1 MTYKENNIMGLRDY
15 EGDIS
20 GKFWGVQTS
29 DDADFFG
36 VEGALTTLEY
46 GFEQAN
52 LPAITSGIQ
61 VCLDNLGEWYP
72 KLDDFFQM
80 QLVNSGFRKWNE
92 EIIQEAIGIPK
103 NQVNYMVRW
112 YARLELGQ
120 KIKSCIEE
128 DGSCHFSAE
137 L

>member
-46 GFEQAN
+46 GFEQAH

-61 VCLDNLGEWYP
+61 VCLDNLGEWYY
-72 KLDDFFQM
+72 KLDDFFKM
-80 QLVNSGFRKWNE
+80 QLITMKTRSWNE
-92 EIIQEAIGIPK
+92 EIIHEAIGIPK

-120 KIKSCIEE
+120 KIKSCVEE

>member
-1 MTYKENNIMGLRDY
+1 VNMGHRNY

-20 GKFWGVQTS
+20 GQFWFAVQTS

-46 GFEQAN
+46 GFEQAH

-61 VCLDNLGEWYP
+61 HCLDNLGEWYP
-72 KLDDFFQM
+72 KLDDFFKT
-80 QLVNSGFRKWNE
+80 NDTYNE

-103 NQVNYMVRW
+103 NQVNYMLKW

-120 KIKSCIEE
+120 KIKSCVEE
-128 DGSCHFSAE
+128 DGWCHFSAE

>member
-1 MTYKENNIMGLRDY
+1 MGHRNY

-20 GKFWGVQTS
+20 GKFWFGVQTS

-46 GFEQAN
+46 GFEQAH

-61 VCLDNLGEWYP
+61 HCLDNLGEWYP
-72 KLDDFFQM
+72 KLDDFFKT
-80 QLVNSGFRKWNE
+80 NDTYNE

-120 KIKSCIEE
+120 KIKSCVEE